1 MKFGFTHLWWLWA
14 VVPAVAWTV
23 WLHRHPGPVLS
34 PWRSSLSL
42 LTRLII
48 IAAVVLALAGLQ
60 LLRPQDG
67 MFVYYLLDRSDSIPA
82 GFQEAARNYVH
93 RNAQTKKQGD
103 RAGVIVFGSEASIES
118 SAAAVLDLQKVQA
131 VVSAEKTDIAAAIR
145 LAAAA
150 FPEHGQKRITV
161 LSDGNENS
169 GDALEA
175 VYAARELGVTLDVVP
190 LGSGQGNDAIL
201 QRVTIPSN
209 VKRGQAFEVKVFVQ
223 SERAQSGILRLFRN
237 DQYLGEQR
245 ISLEEGKNQIAF
257 TQTLEQSGFYS
268 YQAQIEVVGD
278 PVPQNNRGTAFV
290 TIRGNPRVLLVSS
303 QPDQDGTLFAALKSA
318 QFDVTF
324 GGLDRMP
331 GSLPEWQ
338 SYDTIFLSNI
348 AAGDLGTEQM
358 QRLESAVRDYGVGL
372 VCVGGD
378 QAFAAGGYRGTPLES
393 TLPIDMEL
401 SSKKV
406 LPKGALVLVV
416 HATEFPNGNQWA
428 RDIAYAALDAL
439 GPQDELGVVLW
450 DGKERWLFELTPVG
464 DKKATGKLISGMNP
478 GDMVSFQ
485 GPMEMAA
492 DALAKSTANLKHMV
506 VFSDGDPSAPRDAL
520 LKSIVDR
527 RISISSV
534 MIGGHVTPE
543 TMIQMAEVGKGRFY
557 DVRSPGQ
564 LPQIFIKEAAVILKS
579 AIMER
584 PFKPRVAGS
593 SEVIRGI
600 DPAGYPV
607 LYGTVAST
615 AKSRAEVP
623 LVTPEGDPLLAH
635 WQYGLGRSVAFTSD
649 ARSKWAKDWVS
660 WDKYRQ
666 FWIQTALWSVRRLQP
681 SDVSASMNVEGG
693 KGLITVEALDAD
705 GNYRNFLNLQTLLT
719 APDG

>member
-1 MKFGFTHLWWLWA
+1 M
-14 VVPAVAWTV
+14 
-23 WLHRHPGPVLS
+23 LS